1 MCKRQEDKILGSKK
15 GGNPPGE
22 EQGYYGGSNREMCS
36 HLQAALYTVNHKE
49 CSRELGR

>member
-1 MCKRQEDKILGSKK
+1 MLGRKK
-15 GGNPPGE
+15 GGNLPGE
-22 EQGYYGGSNREMCS
+22 EQGYYGDSNRDMFS